1 MSLNK
6 RIQIL
11 LAFLVGVPFLLLLF
25 ESYRNG
31 RASLLQQMRSD
42 AVHTAQFQSALVNDL
57 FSLPRQT
64 AKDLARIL
72 AVDEKLSQ
80 ETVKTLLR
88 RTLQETKETEGF
100 SVALFDGRGPGRPFI
115 PYVCWKNGKV
125 EEMFLEAE
133 AYGYLKQPWATPA
146 GLRRAEHRDEVTH
159 GQVRKAEGGEDLP
172 GGLLFQQGQGVHRN
186 DRVEHLEGGRGSVQ
200 RGDEPLELGAEVCR
214 LERDALALPDALPH
228 QDHPGLQVR
237 GCDGRAVEGDGGA
250 GHLEGLLVELRGAR

>member
-72 AVDEKLSQ
+72 AVDDKLSQ
-80 ETVKTLLR
+80 ETIKTLLR

-100 SVALFDGRGPGRPFI
+100 SVALSVGAGRQRTS
-115 PYVCWKNGKV
+115 VSHRRTAV
-125 EEMFLEAE
+125 A
-133 AYGYLKQPWATPA
+133 AAVPA
-146 GLRRAEHRDEVTH
+146 G
-159 GQVRKAEGGEDLP
+159 
-172 GGLLFQQGQGVHRN
+172 QQ
-186 DRVEHLEGGRGSVQ
+186 
-200 RGDEPLELGAEVCR
+200 
-214 LERDALALPDALPH
+214 LA
-228 QDHPGLQVR
+228 
-237 GCDGRAVEGDGGA
+237 
-250 GHLEGLLVELRGAR
+250 